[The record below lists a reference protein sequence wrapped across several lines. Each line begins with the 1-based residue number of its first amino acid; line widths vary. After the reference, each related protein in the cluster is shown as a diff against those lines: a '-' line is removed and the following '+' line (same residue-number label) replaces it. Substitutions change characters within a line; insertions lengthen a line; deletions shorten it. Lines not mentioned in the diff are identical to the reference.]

1 MPCRNDALCVIPA
14 KSYIYAFF
22 CRVNQTALCGFDSIR
37 GTKMHIYKRFL
48 NYQGGHNGKILS

>member
-1 MPCRNDALCVIPA
+1 MPCRNDAPRVIPA

-22 CRVNQTALCGFDSIR
+22 CRANQAALRWFDSIR

-48 NYQGGHNGKILS
+48 